1 MNSQDPSPS
10 SSSSSSG
17 PAVRPPVVLAAA
29 AHPDDIEF
37 MMAGTLLRLKDAGAQ
52 IHLWHLANG
61 CHGTAVHGHDEIVR
75 IRGEEAR
82 ASAAL
87 EGGVSHA
94 PLFDDLAVFY
104 DAPSLA
110 RVSAVVRDIRPT
122 IILTHSPRDYMED
135 HQNVCRL
142 VVTAAFS
149 RGMVNVVT
157 DPPRPVW
164 DAPVALYH
172 ALPHGLCDQLGRPV
186 APDLFVNTAPVL
198 ERKRAMLACHR
209 SQRDWLD
216 ASQGMGAYLEE
227 MVRMGAEVGRMSGR
241 FACAEGWLRHNP
253 LGFCAET
260 FNPIQDLLKGDCH
273 AQTA

>member
-1 MNSQDPSPS
+1 MRRCSTTSP
-10 SSSSSSG
+10 
-17 PAVRPPVVLAAA
+17 
-29 AHPDDIEF
+29 H
-37 MMAGTLLRLKDAGAQ
+37 
-52 IHLWHLANG
+52 
-61 CHGTAVHGHDEIVR
+61 
-75 IRGEEAR
+75 
-82 ASAAL
+82 
-87 EGGVSHA
+87 
-94 PLFDDLAVFY
+94 

-186 APDLFVNTAPVL
+186 TPDLFVNTAPVL

-227 MVRMGAEVGRMSGR
+227 MGDGRRSAGFR
-241 FACAEGWLRHNP
+241 SLRCAEGWSPQPAR
-253 LGFCAET
+253 FCAEG